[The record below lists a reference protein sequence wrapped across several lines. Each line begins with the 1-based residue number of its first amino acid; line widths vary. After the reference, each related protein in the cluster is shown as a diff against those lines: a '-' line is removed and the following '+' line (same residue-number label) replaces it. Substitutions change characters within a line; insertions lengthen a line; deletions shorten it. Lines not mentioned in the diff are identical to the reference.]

1 MQQEPHQ
8 IIVNE
13 QNLEFEKE
21 KLGAALGGEQEE
33 EKDLKEGHNEMM
45 EDLIDHNSRS
55 MIG

>member
-1 MQQEPHQ
+1 M
-8 IIVNE
+8 
-13 QNLEFEKE
+13 EFEKE